1 MSKKAFIRHTVCYII
16 GAEVNVMNKE
26 KDISIIEWH
35 PLPAPADRYLIVR
48 FHDDGELC
56 SEMAFSV
63 DGTEF
68 LDDMGQPFY
77 APIEAWAYFPYDGA
91 IL

>member
-1 MSKKAFIRHTVCYII
+1 M
-16 GAEVNVMNKE
+16 GAEVNVMNNK

-63 DGTEF
+63 DGINFEGDTGE
-68 LDDMGQPFY
+68 PFY
-77 APIEAWAYFPYDGA
+77 APIEAWAYFPYDDPMS
-91 IL
+91 